1 MKLCAPATRR
11 FRLFLVVDEALEPFR
26 LMSDY
31 EVNLVNDNMQE
42 FFVRFYGPKES
53 TSTLVPPPPLSS
65 HRIVVTDLLINFAG
79 RVCVGL
85 YSSIRRWRV
94 EDPCRAS

>member
-1 MKLCAPATRR
+1 MKLCVPAKER
-11 FRLFLVVDEALEPFR
+11 FRLFLVADEALESFR

-53 TSTLVPPPPLSS
+53 TSTLVPPPTLSS
-65 HRIVVTDLLINFAG
+65 YGIAEMDSLINFAG

-94 EDPCRAS
+94 EDPCRAP